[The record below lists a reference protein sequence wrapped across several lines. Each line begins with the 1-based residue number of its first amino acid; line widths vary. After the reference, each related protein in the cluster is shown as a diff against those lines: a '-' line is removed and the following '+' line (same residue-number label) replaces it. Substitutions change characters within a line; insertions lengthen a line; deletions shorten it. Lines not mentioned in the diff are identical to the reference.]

1 MKPQP
6 ARITSLSPPQATL
19 IREKPKMGCDYN
31 FGITKDDINDYQKD
45 LKDYQLSQV
54 PMDIENAQK
63 GTLMNTSG
71 GEDWKGWFVDR
82 GGWYAKLELNQPVQ
96 IVRTEKDK
104 CRIVKSN

>member
-6 ARITSLSPPQATL
+6 ATITSLDPPQATE
-19 IREKPKMGCDYN
+19 IREKPDISEYEKEYE
-31 FGITKDDINDYQKD
+31 GIWLTQFYETA

-82 GGWYAKLELNQPVQ
+82 GGWYVKLELNQPVQ
-96 IVRTEKDK
+96 IVRTGDK
-104 CRIVKSN
+104 ICRIVKI